1 MTTCKFCGELTE
13 NVYKKVYM
21 CEECQEGY
29 FEELRNNPEWHY
41 MLTVVEEPDTDEY
54 AYERQAERDAGII

>member
-1 MTTCKFCGELTE
+1 
-13 NVYKKVYM
+13 M